1 MEFLLISIFC
11 QIRAIANTIKNS
23 STIVLPQWN
32 SMLNEL
38 CLPPRIMPR
47 DVSTRWNSTFDML
60 DFAILYREAI
70 DAMTANR
77 LLKLRQFELDNEEW
91 DIAERLRDT
100 LRVWSIYFQLIFKA
114 LTFSIS

>member
-77 LLKLRQFELDNEEW
+77 LLKLRQFELDNEKW

-100 LRVWSIYFQLIFKA
+100 LRVWSIYF
-114 LTFSIS
+114 